1 MKRVGIIGGIGPE
14 STVEY
19 YQYIIAGYRE
29 RTNDGSYPS
38 IVINSVD
45 LDRLVKWINADEM
58 EPFTNYL
65 VAEVERL
72 ERAKVDFTVLAAN
85 TAHIVFD
92 QIKARTS
99 LPLVS
104 IVEATREKVQTLGL
118 KRPGLFGTGFT
129 MRAQFYP
136 DTFAKAGLPIIT
148 PNEEEKAFI
157 HEKYFGELLKSVFLP
172 ETRTRL
178 LEIVDH
184 MRERDNI
191 DGLILAGTELPLILR
206 ASDHKGIP
214 LLDTTKIHVERIV
227 ACLLE

>member
-1 MKRVGIIGGIGPE
+1 MKTVGIIGGIGPE

-45 LDRLVKWINADEM
+45 LDRLVKWINAGEM
-58 EPFTNYL
+58 GPFTDYL
-65 VAEVERL
+65 VSEVQRL
-72 ERAKVDFTVLAAN
+72 ERAKVDFAVLAAN

-92 QIKARTS
+92 QISARTS
-99 LPLVS
+99 LPLLS
-104 IVEATREKVQTLGL
+104 IVEATRDKVKTLGL

-129 MRAQFYP
+129 MGARFYP
-136 DTFAKAGLPIIT
+136 DTFAKIGLAVIT

-172 ETRTRL
+172 ETRTGL
-178 LEIVDH
+178 LEIVDR
-184 MRERDNI
+184 MRERDGI

-206 ASDHKGIP
+206 ASEHNGIP
-214 LLDTTKIHVERIV
+214 FLDTTRIHVERIV
-227 ACLLE
+227 ELILS